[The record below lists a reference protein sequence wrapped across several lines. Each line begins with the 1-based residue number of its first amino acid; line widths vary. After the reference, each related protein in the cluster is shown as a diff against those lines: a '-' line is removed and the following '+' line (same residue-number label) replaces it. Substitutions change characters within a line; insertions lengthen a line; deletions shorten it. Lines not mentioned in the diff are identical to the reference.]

1 MEPFIRFETKKELQV
16 ILSLSE
22 CQEKDPF
29 STMAAEQVPS
39 RLGQKVTISTAGE
52 KAEAFVP
59 PCLPPIPAVRMDG
72 LYRRLERANRALG
85 QLDGVTSILPDT
97 PLFLYMYVRKEA
109 VLSSQIEGT
118 QSSLSDLLLF
128 ESEEAPGV
136 PLDDV
141 QEVSNYVAAM
151 NHGLTRIREGFP
163 ISLRL
168 IREIHDILLSKGRGN
183 TKQPGEF
190 RRSQNWIGGTRP
202 GNALFVPPPPE
213 QVLDLMSDLEAFIHA
228 DTPEMPILVKAGL
241 VHVQFETIHPFLDGN
256 GRLGRLLITFL
267 LCTQGILKEPILY
280 LSLYFKTRR
289 QQYYDLLQQ
298 VRERGDWET
307 WLEFFLDGITETS
320 LQAAEAAREI
330 LSLFDVDRQRIES
343 LGRPAASTLRVHQ
356 LLQQKPLVGIPDA
369 SQKLGISPPTIAK
382 SIQHLDNLGIVREV
396 TGKQRGRMYV
406 YSDYLSILSR
416 GTEPL

>member
-1 MEPFIRFETKKELQV
+1 M
-16 ILSLSE
+16 
-22 CQEKDPF
+22 
-29 STMAAEQVPS
+29 
-39 RLGQKVTISTAGE
+39 
-52 KAEAFVP
+52 
-59 PCLPPIPAVRMDG
+59 
-72 LYRRLERANRALG
+72 
-85 QLDGVTSILPDT
+85 
-97 PLFLYMYVRKEA
+97 
-109 VLSSQIEGT
+109 
-118 QSSLSDLLLF
+118 
-128 ESEEAPGV
+128 
-136 PLDDV
+136 
-141 QEVSNYVAAM
+141 
-151 NHGLTRIREGFP
+151 
-163 ISLRL
+163 
-168 IREIHDILLSKGRGN
+168 
-183 TKQPGEF
+183 KQPGEF

-228 DTPEMPILVKAGL
+228 DTPEIPTLIKAGL

-280 LSLYFKTRR
+280 LSLYFKTHR

-298 VRERGDWET
+298 VRERGDWEI

-330 LSLFDVDRQRIES
+330 LGLFEADRNTIES
-343 LGRPAASTLRVHQ
+343 LGRPAASALRVHQ
-356 LLQQKPLVGIPDA
+356 RLQQKPLVGIPDT

-382 SIQHLDNLGIVREV
+382 SFQHLEDLEIVREV

-406 YSDYLSILSR
+406 YRDYLSILSR

>member
-1 MEPFIRFETKKELQV
+1 
-16 ILSLSE
+16 
-22 CQEKDPF
+22 
-29 STMAAEQVPS
+29 MAAEKAPS
-39 RLGQKVTISTAGE
+39 RLGQKVTISTTTE

-59 PCLPPIPAVRMDG
+59 PRLPPVPAVRMDG
-72 LYRRLERANRALG
+72 LYWRLERANRALG
-85 QLDGVTSILPDT
+85 QLDGVTLFLSDT
-97 PLFLYMYVRKEA
+97 PLFIYMYVRKEA

-118 QSSLSDLLLF
+118 QSSLSDLMLF

-168 IREIHDILLSKGRGN
+168 IREIHEILLSKGRGN
-183 TKQPGEF
+183 TRQSGEF

-228 DTPEMPILVKAGL
+228 ETPEMPTLVKAGL
-241 VHVQFETIHPFLDGN
+241 VHAQFETIHPFLDGN

-267 LCTQGILKEPILY
+267 LCTQGILREPILY
-280 LSLYFKTRR
+280 LSLYFKTHR

-320 LQAAEAAREI
+320 LQAAETAREI
-330 LSLFDVDRQRIES
+330 LGLFEADRHKIEN
-343 LGRPAASTLRVHQ
+343 LGRPAASALRVHQ
-356 LLQQKPLVGIPDA
+356 LLQQKPLAGIPDT

-382 SIQHLDNLGIVREV
+382 SIRHLEDLGIVREV
-396 TGKQRGRMYV
+396 TGKQRGRMYI
-406 YSDYLSILSR
+406 YSAYLNILSR